1 MLFKKFFLKQKC
13 INCVRNSDKGI
24 CLACIN
30 QLQRLPEL
38 HCQICQSLSLEND
51 QCLECEKRK
60 PLFKKLS
67 SIGIYN
73 GLLKTLIYDYKYQK
87 LKDYAQPLSYVL
99 SESLKTSIPIKEID
113 IITSI
118 PLHKDKMKSRGFNQA
133 ELISRELSVIFKKK
147 HCEVFGRVKNTK
159 PQFSLSLKERKEN
172 LEEAFEII
180 YPAIKNKTV
189 LVVDDIF
196 TTGSTIQECCKI
208 ILPYTEKIYIAVLA
222 RSIV

>member
-1 MLFKKFFLKQKC
+1 MIFKKFFLKQKC
-13 INCVRNSDKGI
+13 INCGRNSQKGI
-24 CLACIN
+24 CSACIN
-30 QLQRLPEL
+30 QLQRLTEI
-38 HCQICQSLSLEND
+38 HCQVCQSLSIEND
-51 QCLECEKRK
+51 QCLECDKRK
-60 PLFKKLS
+60 PLFQKLS

-87 LKDYAQPLSYVL
+87 MQYYAQPLSYVL
-99 SESLKTSIPIKEID
+99 SESLKLSIPIKEID

-118 PLHKDKMKSRGFNQA
+118 PLHKDKMKTRGFNQA
-133 ELISRELSVIFKKK
+133 ELISRELSAIFRKK

-180 YPAIKNKTV
+180 YPDIKNRSV
-189 LVVDDIF
+189 LIVDDIF

-208 ILPYTEKIYIAVLA
+208 MLPYTDKIYIAVLA
-222 RSIV
+222 RSII